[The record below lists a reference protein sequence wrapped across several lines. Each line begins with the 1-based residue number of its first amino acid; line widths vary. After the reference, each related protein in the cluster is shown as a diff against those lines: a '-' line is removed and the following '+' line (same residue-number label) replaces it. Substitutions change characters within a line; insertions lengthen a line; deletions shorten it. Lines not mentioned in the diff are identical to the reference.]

1 MFPEEAEEALALL
14 VPDLSPAD
22 RRQLLRRLEVLAEFS
37 DAERLEERFAE
48 ALGASQAQRAFRRRL
63 GWNPGRPAA
72 PVPSEARRWA
82 RLERRLQARLNQTPA
97 IDAATAEAAAW
108 LGAVQ
113 GGRALSTPASRA
125 YWRGV
130 CEHKIRMAPGGDG
143 PPFWHACLA
152 LVHQAEGA
160 AEARAVAA

>member
-1 MFPEEAEEALALL
+1 MFSEEAEEALALL
-14 VPDLSPAD
+14 ADLSPAD
-22 RRQLLRRLEVLAEFS
+22 RAQLLRRLEVLAEFS
-37 DAERLEERFAE
+37 AAERLEERLEE
-48 ALGASQAQRAFRRRL
+48 ALGACRAERAFRQRL

-82 RLERRLQARLNQTPA
+82 RLERRLQARLAQAPA
-97 IDAATAEAAAW
+97 IDAATAGAAAAW

-113 GGRALSTPASRA
+113 GGQALSTPAARA

-130 CEHKIRMAPGGDG
+130 CEHKIRMAPGGSG

-152 LVHQAEGA
+152 LVQQAEGA
-160 AEARAVAA
+160 PKARAVAA